1 MHSKTDTDRNEYIFR
16 ISKEMLGY
24 TNIVLSG
31 EIIRRISSNSVVYA
45 ATNGVEEW
53 LFTLN
58 NQKIIV
64 MRKKLERN

>member
-1 MHSKTDTDRNEYIFR
+1 MHSKTTTNRNEYVFR
-16 ISKEMLGY
+16 VSKELLGY

-31 EIIRRISSNSVVYA
+31 ETIRRIST
-45 ATNGVEEW
+45 TNGVEEW

-64 MRKKLERN
+64 MRKKLEQS